1 MHRSATCEV
10 LFATDA
16 ARGGQRVAIKV
27 MRNRRQFEAEARA
40 SLACCLADCLCC
52 FLPSPAAGCRRR
64 LAAAVAAVAAD
75 CMSSPLAAA
84 GARSARE
91 RRGHQQ
97 RRGGGRAWQA
107 SWWQH
112 TNKQALSPPTNAR
125 TTHAAGARAFAC
137 REPLPCHRRR
147 RRSLAR
153 STGWHTPEGEG
164 FADELG
170 NAEEPEHTPCAAHAR
185 FDDYKYVLTMQC
197 AERSL
202 HDACAKERI
211 AGLRVAEI
219 RDAVRSVAACL
230 GALHARGVCHG
241 DCKQRNVVR
250 LGGRWVLCDMD
261 AAARVGERIGEKTS
275 TAYCPPELARRRFTE
290 PV

>member
-1 MHRSATCEV
+1 MNGEAISSDVVVAV
-10 LFATDA
+10 LG
-16 ARGGQRVAIKV
+16 RRLGGSTQT
-27 MRNRRQFEAEARA
+27 NRRSR
-40 SLACCLADCLCC
+40 
-52 FLPSPAAGCRRR
+52 
-64 LAAAVAAVAAD
+64 
-75 CMSSPLAAA
+75 
-84 GARSARE
+84 
-91 RRGHQQ
+91 
-97 RRGGGRAWQA
+97 
-107 SWWQH
+107 H
-112 TNKQALSPPTNAR
+112 TNAL
-125 TTHAAGARAFAC
+125 TTHATGTRVFAC
-137 REPLPCHRRR
+137 REPLLCHHRRR
-147 RRSLAR
+147 SAR

-261 AAARVGERIGEKTS
+261 AAARLGERIGEKTS
-275 TAYCPPELARRRFTE
+275 TAYCPPELARWRFTE
-290 PV
+290 SV